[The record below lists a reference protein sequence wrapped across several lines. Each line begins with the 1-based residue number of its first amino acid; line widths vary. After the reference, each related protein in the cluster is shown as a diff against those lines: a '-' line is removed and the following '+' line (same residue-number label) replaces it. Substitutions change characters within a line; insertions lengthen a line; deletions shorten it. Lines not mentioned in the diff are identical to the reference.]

1 MGHQCR
7 PVPFGYGQPSRQ
19 PSARQVLSRSSRTLF
34 RGWVGEMP
42 HRGRHH
48 GEGDL
53 EAADDR
59 LSADRL
65 ADLVGTL
72 RTSSPD
78 SAVPLPRGE
87 SQDPPAAEPHEAPG
101 ADKVASGRMTTD
113 KVAPGNKAGAS
124 APTPAGSDPASAG
137 SDQAAPGAAVSSA
150 SPSAPAASKDGRHR
164 RTPTAKLMV
173 RGFALTTYRLALM
186 GALTF
191 LLVAAAILKSLS

>member
-1 MGHQCR
+1 MS
-7 PVPFGYGQPSRQ
+7 PSDA
-19 PSARQVLSRSSRTLF
+19 P
-34 RGWVGEMP
+34 E
-42 HRGRHH
+42 
-48 GEGDL
+48 
-53 EAADDR
+53 
-59 LSADRL
+59 
-65 ADLVGTL
+65 
-72 RTSSPD
+72 
-78 SAVPLPRGE
+78 
-87 SQDPPAAEPHEAPG
+87 AAEPHEAPG
-101 ADKVASGRMTTD
+101 ADEVASGTIATD
-113 KVAPGNKAGAS
+113 KAAPGNGAGTS

>member
-1 MGHQCR
+1 
-7 PVPFGYGQPSRQ
+7 
-19 PSARQVLSRSSRTLF
+19 
-34 RGWVGEMP
+34 MP

-53 EAADDR
+53 EEADDRLESADDR
-59 LSADRL
+59 LSADRF

-137 SDQAAPGAAVSSA
+137 SAQVAPGTAVS
-150 SPSAPAASKDGRHR
+150 PKTVSAPAASKDGRHR
-164 RTPTAKLMV
+164 RTPTAKLIV

-186 GALTF
+186 GALAF
-191 LLVAAAILKSLS
+191 LLVAVAILKSLS